1 MERFVA
7 GGLAGACSSE
17 VSAMTSSRLR
27 AARVRRAL
35 RRREPACREHAGTSG
50 AAWEEGTMAK
60 TQGAQALRR
69 VGPGFSAPDDASWRD
84 DGYEKS
90 EDEFFESPSLGR
102 GIFVVVFAV
111 VVLCLYMIASGR
123 A

>member
-1 MERFVA
+1 MERYAAEGLVGSCSGEVVA
-7 GGLAGACSSE
+7 VAPARLGATGCS
-17 VSAMTSSRLR
+17 
-27 AARVRRAL
+27 RVRGHRG
-35 RRREPACREHAGTSG
+35 PACQGRAQGRDAVREDGSVTEARE
-50 AAWEEGTMAK
+50 AE
-60 TQGAQALRR
+60 ALRR

>member
-1 MERFVA
+1 MERYA
-7 GGLAGACSSE
+7 AEGLAGSCSGE
-17 VSAMTSSRLR
+17 VVAVAPARLG
-27 AARVRRAL
+27 ATGGSRVRGHRG
-35 RRREPACREHAGTSG
+35 PACQGYARGREAVR
-50 AAWEEGTMAK
+50 EEGSVAETHE
-60 TQGAQALRR
+60 TEALRR
-69 VGPGFSAPDDASWRD
+69 VGPGFSAPDDASWHD
-84 DGYEKS
+84 DGYERS